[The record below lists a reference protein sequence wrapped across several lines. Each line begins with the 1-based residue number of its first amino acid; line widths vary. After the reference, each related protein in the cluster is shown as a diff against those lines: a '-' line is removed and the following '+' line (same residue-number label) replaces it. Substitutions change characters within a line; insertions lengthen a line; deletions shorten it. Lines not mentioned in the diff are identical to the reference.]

1 MGTSVGSAASS
12 NSGLI
17 PLKTA
22 YKKEENCSGQSRVR
36 RILLT
41 CIQLLFLQFLHVIQS
56 MRKISHF
63 LKNRSI
69 IFFINLTIP
78 RSIVYKYTLH
88 VLRPLKIEKAFKQ
101 GLKYNKFPPQILC
114 LHVSVLV
121 SRMDIFLAI
130 FLAMG
135 APLARVSHARRAS
148 PIIASL
154 LNRKAEEEVGK
165 TIVCDKRDRA
175 II

>member
-12 NSGLI
+12 NRGLI

-22 YKKEENCSGQSRVR
+22 YKKRGEFLRAIASKKNFINLHSAAF
-36 RILLT
+36 
-41 CIQLLFLQFLHVIQS
+41 FLQFLHVIQS
-56 MRKISHF
+56 MRKMSHF

-69 IFFINLTIP
+69 IFFINLPIP

-88 VLRPLKIEKAFKQ
+88 VLRTLKIEKAFKQ
-101 GLKYNKFPPQILC
+101 GLKCNKFPPPQILC
-114 LHVSVLV
+114 LQVSVLV

-135 APLARVSHARRAS
+135 LPSRAFRTRGE
-148 PIIASL
+148 L
-154 LNRKAEEEVGK
+154 RL
-165 TIVCDKRDRA
+165 
-175 II
+175 